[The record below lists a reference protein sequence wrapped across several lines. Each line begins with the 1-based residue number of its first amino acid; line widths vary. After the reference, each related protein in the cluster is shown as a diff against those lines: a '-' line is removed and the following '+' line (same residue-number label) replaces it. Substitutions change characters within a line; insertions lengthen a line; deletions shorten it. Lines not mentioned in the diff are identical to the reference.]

1 MALIGVVLFPAA
13 QSLLAI
19 SLVVGRINFLPVIS
33 LDLLSLLVVV
43 NCERQPAIL
52 LFEPPRPWSGSF

>member
-1 MALIGVVLFPAA
+1 MALIGVVLFSAA

-33 LDLLSLLVVV
+33 VDPLYLLVVV
-43 NCERQPAIL
+43 NSEKAACCSVI
-52 LFEPPRPWSGSF
+52 